1 MASWPRPL
9 TQKRQRIRHLRPTR
23 TRFEASDARRDFGFR
38 ISNFGFSLSVNR
50 NSGLSS
56 IRNRKSAISISM
68 SIYRRVLAYYRP
80 FWPQTIF
87 GLLLSLC
94 GIGLNLLKPW
104 PLKFIVDQILPSF
117 ARGSQTNTFIGFQLF
132 AGHLRIPTS
141 PILSVHGLIAA
152 LCLALIAIQLVWG
165 AINWITS
172 YLFVKIG
179 LQALLK
185 LRTDLYAYLQS
196 LSLKYHDARR
206 SSDSSFRVAY
216 DSQSIQTIYNKGF
229 TNIFGSIITLVGTFV
244 IMVRLDWQLTLL
256 SLAIVPL
263 IVGAIYFFAHRIRRE
278 STFIQ
283 EQESA
288 MLAQAQEGLSSIR
301 MVHAFGREEFEIL
314 QFHQQ
319 ASQSLEANLRL
330 TLTNVNSALVISTL
344 MVIGTAAMY
353 YVGTLHVLAG
363 TLTLGSLLV
372 FSAYL
377 LMLYQPLESLTY
389 TAWAMEGATAGARRC
404 FEVLDGQDDVVDSPK
419 AIAIS
424 SARGLIEFQNVS
436 FAYAQDRRVLHNLHL
451 TISPNQI
458 VALVGGTGAGK
469 STLLSLVPRFY
480 DPTSGSVML
489 DGCDLREITKKSLR
503 AQIAIVL
510 QDTLLFSTSV
520 RENIAYGRPD
530 ATEEEIVDAA
540 RRAQADEFILQMPN
554 GYQSAV
560 GERGGHLSVGQRQR
574 LGIARAFLKNAPVLL
589 LDEPTSALDPATES
603 AIMETIKELMRGR
616 TTLIATHRLATV
628 HNVDQIVVL
637 DRGRVVEQGR
647 GSELVAR
654 GGVYAKLYTSGKFA
668 T

>member
-1 MASWPRPL
+1 
-9 TQKRQRIRHLRPTR
+9 
-23 TRFEASDARRDFGFR
+23 
-38 ISNFGFSLSVNR
+38 
-50 NSGLSS
+50 
-56 IRNRKSAISISM
+56 M
-68 SIYRRVLAYYRP
+68 SIYRRVLRYYRP
-80 FWPQTIF
+80 FLPQTIF
-87 GLLLSLC
+87 GLLLTVV

-104 PLKFIVDQILPSF
+104 PFKIIVDDFLRVNST
-117 ARGSQTNTFIGFQLF
+117 ARIDGRTW
-132 AGHLRIPTS
+132 IP
-141 PILSVHGLIAA
+141 L
-152 LCLALIAIQLVWG
+152 LCLALVAIQLLWG
-165 AINWITS
+165 IINWITN

-185 LRTDLYAYLQS
+185 LRTDLYSYLQS

-229 TNIFGSIITLVGTFV
+229 TNIFGSTITLAGTFV
-244 IMVRLDWQLTLL
+244 IMVRVDWQLTLL

-263 IVGAIYFFAHRIRRE
+263 IVAAIYFFAHRIRRE

-301 MVHAFGREEFEIL
+301 MVHAFGREEFEVR
-314 QFHQQ
+314 QFHRQ
-319 ASQSLEANLRL
+319 ARQSLQANLRL

-389 TAWAMEGATAGARRC
+389 TAWAMEGAAAGAKRC
-404 FEVLDGQDDVVDSPK
+404 FEVLDRQDDVVDSPK
-419 AIAIS
+419 AIAIL
-424 SARGLIEFQNVS
+424 SARGSIEFQNVS
-436 FAYAQDRRVLHNLHL
+436 FAYAQDRDVLHNLDL

-480 DPTSGSVML
+480 DPTSGSVTL

-530 ATEEEIVDAA
+530 ATDEEIVDAA
-540 RRAQADEFILQMPN
+540 RRAQADEFIRQMPN

-589 LDEPTSALDPATES
+589 LDEPTSALDPTTES

-628 HNVDQIVVL
+628 HNVDQIIVL
-637 DRGRVVEQGR
+637 EHGHIVEQGR

-654 GGVYAKLYTSGKFA
+654 AGVYAKLYASGHYPS
-668 T
+668 